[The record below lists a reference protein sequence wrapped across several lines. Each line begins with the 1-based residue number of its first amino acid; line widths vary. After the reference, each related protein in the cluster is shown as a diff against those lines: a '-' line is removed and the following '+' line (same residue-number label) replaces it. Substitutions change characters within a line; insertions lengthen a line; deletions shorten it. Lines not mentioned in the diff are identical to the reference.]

1 MVRESSRLPYRPS
14 ALQTWSQRSLFT
26 QDGTLGAKGVVRK
39 LQEAGIS
46 NNTMFSPETRICL
59 LLKETNISAVP
70 STTVSAALRREP
82 PSLSGRNYHALIDA
96 QQLAKLYMDL
106 CKPPGKRVYWEES
119 GVKMP
124 GPWKRPRSIEEYFP
138 SMDPNKK
145 AKAP

>member
-59 LLKETNISAVP
+59 LLKEFRAN
-70 STTVSAALRREP
+70 
-82 PSLSGRNYHALIDA
+82 
-96 QQLAKLYMDL
+96 M
-106 CKPPGKRVYWEES
+106 KRVI
-119 GVKMP
+119 GTTCHR
-124 GPWKRPRSIEEYFP
+124 GQIFP
-138 SMDPNKK
+138 LSLPLLFLLLFGENHPLSRGTTIMH
-145 AKAP
+145 